1 MAPAHFLMT
10 SKEDF
15 IDKISKILE
24 ADGDL
29 DFLSKLAP
37 KELAVLTAHL
47 KNSLDQAK

>member
-1 MAPAHFLMT
+1 MTPANFLMT
-10 SKEDF
+10 SKEDL
-15 IDKISKILE
+15 IDKISKILK

-47 KNSLDQAK
+47 KNSLDQGK